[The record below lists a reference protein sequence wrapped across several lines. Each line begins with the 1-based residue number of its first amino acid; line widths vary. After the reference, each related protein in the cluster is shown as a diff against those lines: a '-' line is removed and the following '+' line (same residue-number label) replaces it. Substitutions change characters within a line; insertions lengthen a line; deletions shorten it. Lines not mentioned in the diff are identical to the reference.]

1 MSRTVN
7 GVKITPT
14 PPAEFFQLGGRTGGL
29 KLGYYDLIAL
39 LGRPNA
45 NPKGEEN
52 DGKIKARWF
61 FRNADKPYEYIC
73 VWSYKYSL
81 AKYCTDW
88 SCGGSPLLF
97 KELFGDKYRQEVTRL
112 SC

>member
-7 GVKITPT
+7 CVKLTPT

-29 KLGYYDLIAL
+29 KMTYLDLIAL
-39 LGRPNA
+39 LGKPNA
-45 NPKGEEN
+45 NPKGEEC

-61 FRNADKPYEYIC
+61 FRNAAKPYEYIC
-73 VWSYKYSL
+73 VWSYRYGM

-97 KELFGDKYRQEVTRL
+97 KQLFGDKYTQELTRM